1 MDEITKS
8 LRDLKS
14 NLPEPRTLSDSEKE
28 ALIIELGVKTTK
40 SLIKAKKTL
49 PISRIPFLF
58 SSIDTQLIVDLLG
71 NDMEIALQNVIEG
84 QQISDTTSSKK

>member
-28 ALIIELGVKTTK
+28 ALIIKLGVNTTK

-49 PISRIPFLF
+49 PIARIPFLF
-58 SSIDTQLIVDLLG
+58 SSIDAQWIVDILG

-84 QQISDTTSSKK
+84 QQNSNSTSPKK